1 MAAKNE
7 TWLIVVIV
15 LIAGVLIA
23 LSLTKNKVNEPA
35 APSFGV
41 TVSVVNSIKK
51 DHDASDMEKIAAT
64 KPVSA
69 VVEMSPAVPLKQAFA
84 VQVFSFKDKVRA
96 DAALKMIKEKGYPCY
111 IMMSDLGARG
121 IFYRVRVGSFASEEE
136 ARKNLES
143 VVKDFKSGIIVAE

>member
-23 LSLTKNKVNEPA
+23 LSLTKNKSNDQAA
-35 APSFGV
+35 APV
-41 TVSVVNSIKK
+41 TVTATAVNAIKQ
-51 DHDASDMEKIAAT
+51 DHNAADMEKIAAT

-69 VVEMSPAVPLKQAFA
+69 VVEVPQPVITKEAFA
-84 VQVFSFKDKVRA
+84 VQVFSFKDKARA
-96 DAALKMIKEKGYPCY
+96 DAALKMIKEKGYPGY

-121 IFYRVRVGSFASEEE
+121 VFYRVRVGSFATEEQ
-136 ARKNLES
+136 ARKNLEA
-143 VVKDFKSGIIVAE
+143 VTRDFKSGIIVAE